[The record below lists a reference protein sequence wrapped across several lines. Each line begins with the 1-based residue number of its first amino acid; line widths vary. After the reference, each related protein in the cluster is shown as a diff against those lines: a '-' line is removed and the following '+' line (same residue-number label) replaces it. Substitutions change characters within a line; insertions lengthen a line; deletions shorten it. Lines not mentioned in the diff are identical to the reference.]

1 MLQHIDTIIVG
12 GGQAGLSTSY
22 YLKKQGR
29 EHIIFEKAHQ
39 PAQVW
44 RNRWDSFTLITP
56 NWMIRLPGAPYS
68 GDNPDG
74 FMSRDALVQY
84 FEAYIEQYQLSVR
97 FGVTVNSVEY
107 LGDGYLV
114 RTSEGDYKA
123 LNLVVACGLHQ
134 KPKVPPFSGNL
145 SLNIHQ
151 LHSSQYKNPESLP
164 PGAVLVV
171 GSAQSGSQIAE
182 ELYQN
187 GRKVFLSVSTA
198 GRFPRRYRG
207 RDANYWMEKMGYFA
221 RTVNDLKSPK
231 DKFAPSG
238 HGTGKDG
245 GHTINLHQFAKDG
258 VTLLGH
264 VRDIR
269 GEQILLAPDL
279 KEDLA
284 RADQFELNFTK
295 EVDAYIESEGLNIP
309 EESLPKLTD
318 GFDVDEILELDPER
332 AGITKVIWATGYAFD
347 FSWINLPV
355 FDQDGFPIQ
364 DCGVSR
370 FPGLYFVGMTFLC
383 TGISGLLAGVGDDAR
398 HIAQTIQEQSRL
410 RPFQHKHHTIL

>member
-1 MLQHIDTIIVG
+1 
-12 GGQAGLSTSY
+12 
-22 YLKKQGR
+22 
-29 EHIIFEKAHQ
+29 
-39 PAQVW
+39 
-44 RNRWDSFTLITP
+44 
-56 NWMIRLPGAPYS
+56 
-68 GDNPDG
+68 
-74 FMSRDALVQY
+74 
-84 FEAYIEQYQLSVR
+84 
-97 FGVTVNSVEY
+97 

-123 LNLVVACGLHQ
+123 LNLVIATGLHQ

-145 SLNIHQ
+145 SPNIHQ
-151 LHSSQYKNPESLP
+151 LHSSQYKNPESLSH
-164 PGAVLVV
+164 GAVLVL

-187 GRKVFLSVSTA
+187 GHKVFLSVSTA

-207 RDANYWMEKMGYFA
+207 KDANYWMEKMGYFA
-221 RTVNDLKSPK
+221 RTVDELQSPG
-231 DKFAPSG
+231 DKFAPSA

-295 EVDAYIESEGLNIP
+295 EVDGYIESEGLNIP
-309 EESLPKLTD
+309 EETLPKLTD

>member
-84 FEAYIEQYQLSVR
+84 FEAYIEQYQLPVR

-145 SLNIHQ
+145 SPNIHQ

-187 GRKVFLSVSTA
+187 GRKVFLSVSSA

>member
-29 EHIIFEKAHQ
+29 EHVIFEKAYQ

-56 NWMIRLPGAPYS
+56 SWMIRLPGAPYS

-84 FEAYIEQYQLSVR
+84 FEAYIEQYQLPVR

-145 SLNIHQ
+145 SPNIHQ

-187 GRKVFLSVSTA
+187 GRKVFLSVSSA

-264 VRDIR
+264 VREIR

-318 GFDVDEILELDPER
+318 GFDVDEILELAPER
-332 AGITKVIWATGYAFD
+332 AGITNVIWATGYAFD

>member
-29 EHIIFEKAHQ
+29 DHIIFEKAHQ

-84 FEAYIEQYQLSVR
+84 FEAYIEQYQLPVR

-145 SLNIHQ
+145 SPNIHQ

-187 GRKVFLSVSTA
+187 GRKVFLSVSSA

-398 HIAQTIQEQSRL
+398 HIAQTIQEQSWL
-410 RPFQHKHHTIL
+410 RSFQHKHHTIL